1 MTPIILERFVVL
13 EGLDGA
19 GTTTQLKLLSQ
30 RLEKEGRSFTATWEP
45 TDGTI
50 GRLIRSILAR
60 DTPALPRTIALLYA
74 ADRNEHL
81 HSDGGILSRTA
92 AGELVISDRYIF
104 SSLAYQSIQCGLDY
118 VLALNAEF
126 PLPQCLFFLDTPVEV
141 CQSRIARRA
150 SSELFDGVD
159 FQARVRQGYLAA
171 IERFRGSGMRI
182 EIVDG
187 DGSPMEIHA
196 RIWTVLSGMPI
207 M

>member
-1 MTPIILERFVVL
+1 MVL
-13 EGLDGA
+13 EGLDGS

-30 RLEKEGRSFTATWEP
+30 RFKKEGRPFTATWEP

-81 HSDGGILSRTA
+81 NSDGGILSRTA

-126 PLPQCLFFLDTPVEV
+126 PLPQCLVFLDTPVEV

-150 SSELFDGVD
+150 SRELFDGVE

-187 DGSPMEIHA
+187 DGSPTDIHD
-196 RIWTVLSGMPI
+196 RIWTVLSSMPI